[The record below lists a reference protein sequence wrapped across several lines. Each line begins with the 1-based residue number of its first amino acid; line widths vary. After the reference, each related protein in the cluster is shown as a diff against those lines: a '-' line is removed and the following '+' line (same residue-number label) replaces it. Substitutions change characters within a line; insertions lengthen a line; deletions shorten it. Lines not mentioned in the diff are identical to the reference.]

1 MLPVVNGRSTVELSK
16 PLETKSYLPHGRKHD
31 REVMLKSFCNEQ
43 YNAEVGSVYG
53 DDVDDVLCDCI
64 IITDDNDRSNFGM
77 CKMGNYFYA
86 IGGYNT
92 SVIKTV
98 IRFDGKKW
106 ERICDIS
113 VPRSALRVALLIAW
127 PDPVQLLYNA
137 SKKSRDG
144 HNTSSNTESSESSEI
159 SNLKI
164 VPVNDDLD

>member
-1 MLPVVNGRSTVELSK
+1 MDIWTEIAHMNSPRSGPIIFLGLACAADTDFMLIAGGFDGNNRLNSTEILRIRSTHTVSVEPM
-16 PLETKSYLPHGRKHD
+16 PLP
-31 REVMLKSFCNEQ
+31 
-43 YNAEVGSVYG
+43 
-53 DDVDDVLCDCI
+53 
-64 IITDDNDRSNFGM
+64 RSNFGM

-86 IGGYNT
+86 IGGYNI

-164 VPVNDDLD
+164 VPINDDLD